1 MLFFLTSQEFLVES
15 AFYITKKGGGESFSK
30 LKDRTGHDR
39 EKNSMKRQNRRMYFT
54 HSLEGLAES
63 RQSRREHRFHL
74 EGEVHFGA

>member
-39 EKNSMKRQNRRMYFT
+39 EKNSMKRQNRRMYFR
-54 HSLEGLAES
+54 HSLEGLVES
-63 RQSRREHRFHL
+63 CQSRREHRFHF